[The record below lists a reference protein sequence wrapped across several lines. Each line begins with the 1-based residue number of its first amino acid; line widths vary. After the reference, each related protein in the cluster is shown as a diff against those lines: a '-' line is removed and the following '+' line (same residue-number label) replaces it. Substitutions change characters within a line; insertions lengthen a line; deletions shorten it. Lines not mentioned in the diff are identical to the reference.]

1 MYKLLSKISLILLI
15 TTCGSI
21 VLKSQDYN
29 LDLQEDLQKIH
40 KKNRINGFSL
50 GIVSKDQVLF
60 SKGFGFA
67 NTQTDMRYT
76 PNTLQNVASVSK
88 TLLGVALLK
97 AQEQGKLH
105 LDDPINEHLPFEINN
120 PYYPLRKITIRHL
133 ATHTSTINDT
143 DYYDQKAYVLTNA
156 SYLGLPILQERSENF
171 QSPHQHETMD
181 SYLQKLYS
189 IDGDWFGITN
199 FMNAQ
204 PGSKYEYSNAGAA
217 LAAYVIEQA
226 TGISY
231 DQYTQEHILK
241 PLGMEHTGWSFDQVD
256 MNMHCELYADQKN
269 ALPKYFT
276 VTYPDGGLLTN
287 LEDLSKFLMELM
299 RAYHGQGSLLTAESY
314 GELFKQ
320 QLTAQQLPSQDK
332 DNPLNDEYNSG
343 IFMGFTPNGQIGHTG
358 SDPGVHTYM
367 FFDPQTGFGKIFLSN
382 TSPNEKDGDKPYQ
395 AITKAVDK
403 YLKTANSANITEQ

>member
-1 MYKLLSKISLILLI
+1 MHKLFSKISLILLL
-15 TTCGSI
+15 TSCCSI

-50 GIVSKDQVLF
+50 AIVSKDQVLF
-60 SKGFGFA
+60 SKGFGLA
-67 NTQTDMRYT
+67 NTQTDMSYT

-133 ATHTSTINDT
+133 ATHTSTIKDT

-199 FMNAQ
+199 FMNVQ

-231 DQYTQEHILK
+231 DRYTQEHILK

-256 MNMHCELYADQKN
+256 MNMHCELYADKKN
-269 ALPKYFT
+269 ALPKYYL

-287 LEDLSKFLMELM
+287 LEDLSKFLMELI

-320 QLTAQQLPSQDK
+320 QLSAQQLPSQDK

-358 SDPGVHTYM
+358 SDPGVLTYM

-395 AITKAVDK
+395 AITKAVNK
-403 YLKTANSANITEQ
+403 YLKTANSAIITEQ